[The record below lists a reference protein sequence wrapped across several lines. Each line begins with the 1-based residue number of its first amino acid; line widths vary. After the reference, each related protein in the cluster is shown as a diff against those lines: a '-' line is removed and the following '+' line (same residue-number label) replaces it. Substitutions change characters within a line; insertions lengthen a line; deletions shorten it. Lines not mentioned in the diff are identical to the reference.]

1 MYIPRTLETII
12 KKRLFDSNKIIIVYG
27 PRQAGKTTLIKK
39 LLQDLPFR
47 VLYINADEK
56 KYIDYLSSRDRAKLA
71 LLVEGYDLLFLDE
84 AQRVPDI
91 GINLKILHD
100 AFPGLK
106 VIATG
111 SSSLELADKTREAL
125 TGRTW
130 SFRLYPIAFDE
141 LRSIENTA
149 ELISRREEFLLYG
162 MYPEVFSWKNHQ
174 DKISYL
180 RELTTSYL
188 FKDIFTLTSIKHA
201 NKLDDLLRLLA
212 FQVGSLVS
220 FSELGSQLG
229 LSKETVASYIELLE
243 KTFVIFRLRGF
254 SRNLRKEIVKNSKY
268 YFFDLGIRN
277 ALIENFKPLRFRND
291 LGQLWENFIISER
304 IKYLNNHRHFKRAY
318 FWRTYS
324 GTEIDYV
331 EESNGDLMGVEIKW
345 SARDVKSPRSWKK
358 AYPAAE
364 FKLINTENF
373 HDFISSPLF

>member
-162 MYPEVFSWKNHQ
+162 MYPEVFSW
-174 DKISYL
+174 IC
-180 RELTTSYL
+180 
-188 FKDIFTLTSIKHA
+188 
-201 NKLDDLLRLLA
+201 
-212 FQVGSLVS
+212 
-220 FSELGSQLG
+220 
-229 LSKETVASYIELLE
+229 
-243 KTFVIFRLRGF
+243 
-254 SRNLRKEIVKNSKY
+254 
-268 YFFDLGIRN
+268 
-277 ALIENFKPLRFRND
+277 
-291 LGQLWENFIISER
+291 
-304 IKYLNNHRHFKRAY
+304 AY
-318 FWRTYS
+318 
-324 GTEIDYV
+324 
-331 EESNGDLMGVEIKW
+331 
-345 SARDVKSPRSWKK
+345 
-358 AYPAAE
+358 
-364 FKLINTENF
+364 
-373 HDFISSPLF
+373 